1 MRFVNSLN
9 RFRQHQCRGS
19 QKQQPQK
26 FRSRPS
32 LEALEDRKLL
42 STATQLGS
50 TLNIT
55 MDPGTSSAVRT
66 LVMAVDSKDHTK
78 MDVLEN
84 SFLLG
89 QFPISTIKNVNV
101 TVAGNDRVEVNDSNG
116 LPFAPPPAGTVG
128 VSLSG
133 TGVNNSFVLFGSGTI
148 TASETYFAGGGG
160 GAGLSLNL
168 PLGASVA
175 FGFGNAIGA
184 VTDDLISTQ
193 FVVETRSQA
202 ISLAGPNGL
211 TETLKGLSGGPG
223 HGGDSLTFR
232 EKTAVLLQLESDGA
246 SAVLNDKASAI
257 GLKEFDVDVFGKND
271 KVDIKTTP
279 SDVNTHVEVA
289 GQYTGVLVEG
299 NLGPVGVNGDSTTI
313 VALGTNNVDSSK
325 SVTSGIKNN
334 VFVEGAEALQLLDGG
349 NVTTQENMSVTE
361 TTIFGTGMF
370 GSNAVVVTYEDI
382 NLTDIE
388 TGRLANAYTV
398 FHSNP
403 SIPFVGALSIND
415 DFSNAG
421 ITVRVSVD
429 SNSALNLSMFNL
441 NPAAG
446 ALFVSATGG
455 KFNPTSPTTPDGT
468 EVVSFTS
475 GQNSTVGYEGF
486 GSVTL
491 L

>member
-1 MRFVNSLN
+1 MRFTNLLN
-9 RFRQHQCRGS
+9 RFRQYLSRGRKTRRS
-19 QKQQPQK
+19 EKSG
-26 FRSRPS
+26 SRPS
-32 LEALEDRKLL
+32 LEALEDRLAPA
-42 STATQLGS
+42 SATLMAG
-50 TLNIT
+50 TLNIK
-55 MDPGTSSAVRT
+55 MDPGTPTAVQT
-66 LVMAVDSKDHTK
+66 LVMEAESKDHTK

-84 SFLLG
+84 GVLLG
-89 QFPISTIKNVNV
+89 RFPIASIKTVNV
-101 TVAGNDRVEVNDSNG
+101 TVAGNDRAEVNDSNG

-128 VSLSG
+128 VSLFG
-133 TGVNNSFVLFGSGTI
+133 TGVNNSFVLFGSGNI
-148 TASETYFAGGGG
+148 NASETYFGGVG

-168 PLGASVA
+168 PLGETVA

-193 FVVETRSQA
+193 LVVETRAQA

-223 HGGDSLTFR
+223 HVGDVLTFR
-232 EKTAVLLQLESDGA
+232 EKTAVRLQLESDGA
-246 SAVLNDKASAI
+246 SAVLNAKASAI
-257 GLKEFDVDVFGKND
+257 GLNFFDVDVFGKND

-279 SDVNTHVEVA
+279 SNVNTHVEIA
-289 GQYTGVLVEG
+289 GQNTGVLVEG
-299 NLGPVGVNGDSTTI
+299 NLGPVGVNGDATTV
-313 VALGTNNVDSSK
+313 VALGTNNVNSSK

-349 NVTTQENMSVTE
+349 NMTTQENMSVTE

-370 GSNAVVVTYEDI
+370 GSNSVVVTYEDI
-382 NLTDIE
+382 NFTEIE
-388 TGRLANAYTV
+388 TGRLANSYTV

-403 SIPFVGALSIND
+403 SIPFVGSLSLND

-421 ITVRVSVD
+421 MTVRVSVD
-429 SNSALNLSMFNL
+429 SNSGLNLSMFNL

-455 KFNPTSPTTPDGT
+455 TFNPASPTTPDGT

-475 GQNSTVGYEGF
+475 GRNSTVGYEGF
-486 GSVTL
+486 GSVSL